1 LYFWRLIK
9 MEEMI
14 EVFWEK
20 DNLPHRDTMAMWN
33 EHPYCTPVNPGRK
46 RTKAE
51 LEACPKIFTCFCCL
65 EKHPKKKLGGR
76 YHEKWFCVFCVPFVD
91 EWTAGAMVWW
101 DERRRKRHF
110 GKPSKRTKPLTKAER
125 KTLVRSAV
133 VWCITH
139 GYPIK
144 SKEIE
149 KGGSDND
156 R

>member
-1 LYFWRLIK
+1 MYFWRLIK
-9 MEEMI
+9 VEEMI

-20 DNLPHRDTMAMWN
+20 DNLPHRETIAMWD

-46 RTKAE
+46 PTKEE

-65 EKHPKKKLGGR
+65 EKHPQKKLGGR
-76 YHEKWFCVFCVPFVD
+76 YHEKWFCVLCIPFVD

-101 DERRRKRHF
+101 DERNKKRHF
-110 GKPSKRTKPLTKAER
+110 GKRPKKTKPLTSAER
-125 KTLVRSAV
+125 ETLVRRTV
-133 VWCITH
+133 VRCVKN

-144 SKEIE
+144 EIDE
-149 KGGSDND
+149 GGQNND

>member
-1 LYFWRLIK
+1 